1 MYLNVL
7 LFNLYD
13 IFEGV
18 GEKYNYVVMFY
29 NIVIKFRWDYKF
41 NFVLLIVGV
50 FIFVCGILVILC
62 FDVVRRKVL
71 FFYIFRSKFD
81 YYIVIVGLLWVG
93 WFVR

>member
-1 MYLNVL
+1 ML
-7 LFNLYD
+7 LCFIILLLS
-13 IFEGV
+13 V
-18 GEKYNYVVMFY
+18 
-29 NIVIKFRWDYKF
+29 YKF
-41 NFVLLIVGV
+41 IWDNLMLFFLLIVGV

-93 WFVR
+93 WFVRRKLDKCCKNVIEI